1 MSDDR
6 TNDTDLATDLAAQVW
21 CAPECSE
28 CVMDVRLATE
38 FARVLRNWLDFA
50 GQQQR
55 NATYYRGIVQEI
67 GEPFGIESRTSDDGS
82 VQDEVLILKVP
93 ELVSTLRTQLAAMT
107 AERDE
112 WKQAVKESQD
122 RYARMMAMRDTCAAE
137 RNAEYAKVAVLRDAL
152 TEISK
157 YPPIHPIATAVGQMA
172 RNALEQTQ

>member
-50 GQQQR
+50 EQQQR

-82 VQDEVLILKVP
+82 VQDEVLILKVT
-93 ELVSTLRTQLAAMT
+93 ELVATLRTQLAAMT
-107 AERDE
+107 AERD
-112 WKQAVKESQD
+112 AAMAKE
-122 RYARMMAMRDTCAAE
+122 
-137 RNAEYAKVAVLRDAL
+137 VVLRDCGMRWWNRS
-152 TEISK
+152 T
-157 YPPIHPIATAVGQMA
+157 
-172 RNALEQTQ
+172 R

>member
-1 MSDDR
+1 MSDELKVGYGRFDPNPQPL
-6 TNDTDLATDLAAQVW
+6 TPGQSKILDALKALPLAT
-21 CAPECSE
+21 
-28 CVMDVRLATE
+28 
-38 FARVLRNWLDFA
+38 FAERREA
-50 GQQQR
+50 
-55 NATYYRGIVQEI
+55 EI
-67 GEPFGIESRTSDDGS
+67 A
-82 VQDEVLILKVP
+82 
-93 ELVSTLRTQLAAMT
+93 TLRTQLAAMT